1 MSPIT
6 QKNVQSFLKK
16 EQGGKVSWLE
26 YKNLRTV
33 KAQEIIVPEYPRKE
47 VQGGQYNLPET
58 QQEVLWLLLPH
69 LWCSILHQ
77 GWEPRE
83 KGEL

>member
-1 MSPIT
+1 MIHHYMCPIT

-33 KAQEIIVPEYPRKE
+33 KTQEIIVTEYPRKE
-47 VQGGQYNLPET
+47 GQG
-58 QQEVLWLLLPH
+58 
-69 LWCSILHQ
+69 
-77 GWEPRE
+77 R
-83 KGEL
+83 

>member
-1 MSPIT
+1 MCPIT

-33 KAQEIIVPEYPRKE
+33 KAQEIIVTEYPRKE
-47 VQGGQYNLPET
+47 GQGGQYNLPET
-58 QQEVLWLLLPH
+58 QQEVSWLLLPD
-69 LWCSILHQ
+69 L
-77 GWEPRE
+77 
-83 KGEL
+83 